1 MSAIIKSLV
10 KELFDEN
17 VDGIAFFPKN
27 NDELDLRGFEY
38 NKKSKYVTHTLG
50 NMYHIMIYKVNEN
63 GYLIDKDNFEAILTD
78 PHVYASNLIIC
89 GFYGVI
95 VKKTKKSR
103 KFIDELFEKFTNERV
118 ARAST

>member
-1 MSAIIKSLV
+1 MSAIIKSIV
-10 KELFDEN
+10 KEIFDGD

-27 NDELDLRGFEY
+27 DDELDLRGFEY
-38 NKKSKYVTHTLG
+38 NQKAKYITFALG
-50 NMYHIMIYKVNEN
+50 NMYHIMVYKVNEK

-78 PHVYASNLIIC
+78 PRVYVSNLIIS

-103 KFIDELFEKFTNERV
+103 KFIDELFEKFTNERIT
-118 ARAST
+118 RSTA